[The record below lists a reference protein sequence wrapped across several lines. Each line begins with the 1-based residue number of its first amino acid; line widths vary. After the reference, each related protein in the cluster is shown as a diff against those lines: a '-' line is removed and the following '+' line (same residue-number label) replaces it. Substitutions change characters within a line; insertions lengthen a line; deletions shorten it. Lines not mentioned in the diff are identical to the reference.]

1 MLRCAFRS
9 AAQWGAPESLRQMM
23 AGAGQGLQGQQVLNL
38 LAFTGTKAR
47 ILTQKALPGHGDYA
61 VAHPWHAKEVAW
73 NQDNVQD
80 LVNGDRA
87 RVLRVLRLLCATVCC
102 SAVSLRTYAHVCSR
116 ML

>member
-1 MLRCAFRS
+1 MRAWRARS
-9 AAQWGAPESLRQMM
+9 PS
-23 AGAGQGLQGQQVLNL
+23 VLTS

-47 ILTQKALPGHGDYA
+47 ILTQKALPGHGDYS

-87 RVLRVLRLLCATVCC
+87 RVLRVLRLLCETALQRTAAGFVKVC
-102 SAVSLRTYAHVCSR
+102 VLRVLR
-116 ML
+116 

>member
-1 MLRCAFRS
+1 MRTWRARS
-9 AAQWGAPESLRQMM
+9 PS
-23 AGAGQGLQGQQVLNL
+23 VLNL
-38 LAFTGTKAR
+38 LAFIGTKAR

-87 RVLRVLRLLCATVCC
+87 RVLRVLRLLCETALQRTAAGFVKVWRWHRGL
-102 SAVSLRTYAHVCSR
+102 VSSLVA
-116 ML
+116 